1 MNLKVKNKK
10 GTKEMTLG
18 SKIENLKIM
27 QSSGINVPEFETFSF
42 DELIGSDSEIEKAL
56 KSCNGKSVSEKSKIL
71 KEAVRKSVRVNRKI
85 KLEGEKFS
93 VRSSSCVEDSA
104 ENSFAGQFDTFLN
117 VERGDIAEKITDC
130 VCSLYNENVL
140 VYMEQANL
148 DISLLKMNVIVQKMV
163 NSDVS
168 GIVFTANP
176 QGILNETVIVA
187 GRGLGE
193 NVVSDKAD
201 TTSYYFSLTDN
212 IYYYDGKE
220 NLLCDEK
227 INEIIDVSQKICGY
241 IGKYTDIEFAIENNN
256 LYILQARP
264 ITTLSDA
271 NPILFDN
278 SNIVESYPGLSLP
291 MTISFVEMV
300 FAGVF
305 KDAARRLL
313 KNEKQLKKRYN
324 ILENTVGT
332 SNGRIYYNLNSWYS
346 AIKFLPFSKKIIAV
360 WQELVGVKYKE
371 YDESENEINPIVKA
385 SIYFNTLSELIATP
399 RNMQK
404 LNEKFITIK
413 NYVYRRFEKEMTA
426 KEILELFDKIQDQL
440 LSCWGITLLNDTY
453 AFIFTGLLKARL
465 KKKYKNHEELANC
478 YISGISNIESM
489 KPVKEMIRIAAEKDN
504 MTAEEYN
511 RCVSEYIDI
520 YGDRCLEELKLETE
534 TFRTNPAMFEA
545 KIREFAADKE
555 KLLPLL
561 EEQQHE
567 ETFDLK
573 NDPVTG
579 FLSKRCMLGIG
590 NREIQRL
597 NRSRIFGMVREAILR
612 LGEIYAR
619 ENCIETQRDVFY
631 LTLDEVRSLADKPC
645 DMKEIVYSRKKKYE
659 MFALLPAYSRI
670 VFSEKPFD
678 KNHRNINMTSMYSAK
693 DEMVGVP
700 CSNGVVEGEAYVV
713 TDVKKAGN
721 VKDKILITKM
731 TDPGWVFLLAEAKGV
746 ISEKGSLL
754 SHTAIISRELG
765 IPAVVG
771 IDNLMSTVRNGDVV
785 RLDGATGVVKIIKR
799 AL

>member
-1 MNLKVKNKK
+1 
-10 GTKEMTLG
+10 MTLG
-18 SKIENLKIM
+18 SKIENLKTLINA
-27 QSSGINVPEFETFSF
+27 GISVPEFETFSF
-42 DELIGSDSEIEKAL
+42 DELVGSGEEIKKAVEEC
-56 KSCNGKSVSEKSKIL
+56 KGKTVSEKSRIL
-71 KEAVRKSVRVNRKI
+71 KETVRRAVKVSKEIKI
-85 KLEGEKFS
+85 AGENFS

-117 VERGDIAEKITDC
+117 VEKKDVAERIADC

-140 VYMEQANL
+140 VYMENAGL
-148 DISLLKMNVIVQKMV
+148 DISNLKMNVIVQKMV
-163 NSDVS
+163 NSEIS
-168 GIVFTANP
+168 GIIFTANP

-193 NVVSDKAD
+193 NVVSDKID
-201 TTSYYFSLTDN
+201 TTSYYYSLTDN

-220 NLLCDEK
+220 NLLSDEK
-227 INEIIDVSQKICGY
+227 VHEIIDVSKRICRL
-241 IGKYTDIEFAIENNN
+241 ICKYSDIEFAIEDDK

-264 ITTLSDA
+264 ITTLSDEKT
-271 NPILFDN
+271 IIFDN

-291 MTISFVEMV
+291 MTVSFVETV

-305 KDAARRLL
+305 KDAGRRLL
-313 KNEKQLKKRYN
+313 KNKRELEKRYD

-346 AIKFLPFSKKIIAV
+346 AIKFLPFSNKIIPV

-371 YDESENEINPIVKA
+371 YDNSENQINPLVKA
-385 SIYFNTLSELIATP
+385 SIYFNTLTELIATP
-399 RNMQK
+399 RNMKK
-404 LNEKFITIK
+404 LNERFVEIK

-426 KEILELFDKIQDQL
+426 KEILELFDKIQDKL

-465 KKKYKNHEELANC
+465 KKKYKNHEELANS

-489 KPVKEMIRIAAEKDN
+489 KPVREMIRIAVEKDN
-504 MTAEEYN
+504 LTKEEYS
-511 RCVSEYIDI
+511 RRVAEYIDV

-545 KIREFAADKE
+545 KIREFAEDKE
-555 KLLPLL
+555 KLVPLL
-561 EEQQHE
+561 DDRNQDDDIIKH
-567 ETFDLK
+567 
-573 NDPVTG
+573 DPITR
-579 FLSKRCMLGIG
+579 FLSNRCMLGIG

-619 ENCIETQRDVFY
+619 QNCIETQRDVFY
-631 LTLDEVRSLADKPC
+631 LTLDEVRMLAQEPC
-645 DMKEIVYSRKKKYE
+645 DMKETVNARRRKYE
-659 MFALLPAYSRI
+659 MYSLLPAYSRI
-670 VFSEKPFD
+670 VFSGKPFD
-678 KNHRNINMTSMYSAK
+678 KNHRNINMTSVHSSK
-693 DEMVGVP
+693 DEMLGVP
-700 CSNGVVEGEAYVV
+700 CSNGVVEGEAYIV
-713 TDVKKAGN
+713 TDVQKAKS
-721 VKDKILITKM
+721 VKDKILVTRT

-771 IDNLMSTVRNGDVV
+771 IDDLLSTIKNGDTV
-785 RLDGATGVVKIIKR
+785 RLDGSTGIVKIIKR
-799 AL
+799 A